1 MAPADLNR
9 AARADL
15 LPAETRTSEETMA
28 LGVKLAAT
36 LEPGDVVALY
46 GELGSGKTHLV
57 KGICLALGIPAEA
70 VNSPTFAIVHEYGQ
84 TSVPVFHIDAYRIE
98 TLDAFYELG
107 YEDFFYGE
115 GFCFVEW
122 PDRVETLLPEHTLCL
137 RLTHLGG
144 DRRRIAWE
152 DEEKEDV

>member
-1 MAPADLNR
+1 MADADLKR
-9 AARADL
+9 PLFTDL
-15 LPAETRTSEETMA
+15 LPAETATSEETERLGAA
-28 LGVKLAAT
+28 LAT
-36 LEPGDVVALY
+36 ALKPGDVVALY

-57 KGICLALGIPAEA
+57 KGICAALGISTEA
-70 VNSPTFAIVHEYGQ
+70 VSSPTFAIVHEYNQ
-84 TSVPVFHIDAYRIE
+84 TSVPIFHIDAYRIE

-107 YEDFFYGE
+107 YEDFFYGD

-122 PDRVETLLPEHTLCL
+122 PERVETLLPEHTLRL

-152 DEEKEDV
+152 EEASAPR